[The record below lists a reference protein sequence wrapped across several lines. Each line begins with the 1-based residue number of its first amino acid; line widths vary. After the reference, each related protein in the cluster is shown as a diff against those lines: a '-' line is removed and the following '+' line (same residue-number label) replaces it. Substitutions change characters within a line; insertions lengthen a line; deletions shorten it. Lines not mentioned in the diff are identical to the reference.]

1 MLDVLTQDAFCE
13 SRDLGIPIGPT
24 LRGVH
29 GAVQDCAS
37 DTVGEEVGVEGSD
50 IGPVGHAQ
58 VVQPR
63 VAVGGAQDVQVT
75 GDVAGADV
83 VEQLGDL

>member
-1 MLDVLTQDAFCE
+1 MAW
-13 SRDLGIPIGPT
+13 
-24 LRGVH
+24 
-29 GAVQDCAS
+29 
-37 DTVGEEVGVEGSD
+37 EEVGVEGSD
-50 IGPVGHAQ
+50 VGAVGDAQ

-63 VAVGGAQDVQVT
+63 VAVGGAQDVQVA